1 MKYEVKPLGY
11 SYSEFEPLI
20 SEETII
26 THYDKLYRG
35 YVASLN
41 KVVSSINYDIS
52 ANELLMSIQNYPIK
66 RNDIIRYAGGVSNH
80 ELYFDSLTN
89 KKTYPSKFLLDAI
102 ECSFGSFNQMIDY
115 IITVT
120 KSVFGSGYVFLVIE
134 GEGLAV
140 IKTINQNSPLIYGF
154 YPLLAIDLWEHS
166 YFLDYV
172 NRRDEYVKSVIK
184 LLNWDN
190 ANDLF
195 IRYKREIRNGIL

>member
-52 ANELLMSIQNYPIK
+52 ANELLMSIQDYPIK

-115 IITVT
+115 IITVS
-120 KSVFGSGYVFLVIE
+120 KSVFGSGYVFLVME

-166 YFLDYV
+166 YFLDYA

-195 IRYKREIRNGIL
+195 IRYKRKIRNGIL